1 MRLKLHVGHGK
12 TGSSYLQSWLAANA
26 EPLSALHHVYYP
38 THCPLQ
44 GITDQRAGDG
54 RFSMGNGF
62 VLNPVLESGVS
73 LHKKRRWW
81 RRLLRQSGLKEE
93 ALQSLV
99 FSHEPWARR
108 LPARFH
114 QLLELKQDLNWDGI
128 DLWLLVRDPLDHA
141 ISVYGQMVKR
151 HGFAGSL
158 EEWLLIYDFPSVLL
172 RFVELVL
179 SHSDRVCLKVDHYG
193 RQRQALLG
201 QMQGWLQVPTTAEW
215 QTAAKATVNRSLS
228 LDELQ
233 LMRCL
238 NERLGS
244 KASVVGELLVDQM
257 PNLRPAS
264 LKISGDSYDRFNDRW
279 TSVIDA
285 INKYLPESSALQ
297 LNGSLD
303 GEKYIAVLGEQDQEM
318 ETIRLMPNQL
328 DCLLEGMAKMVKQ

>member
-26 EPLSALHHVYYP
+26 ELLNDWHHVYYP

-44 GITDQRAGDG
+44 GLTDQRAGDG

-73 LHKKRRWW
+73 IQKKRRWW
-81 RRLLRQSGLKEE
+81 RRLLRQAGLKEQD
-93 ALQSLV
+93 LQSLV
-99 FSHEPWARR
+99 FSHEPWAKR
-108 LPARFH
+108 LPGNFQ
-114 QLLELKQDLNWDGI
+114 QLLELKQDLTWDGI
-128 DLWLLVRDPLDHA
+128 DIWILVRDPLDHA

-158 EEWLLIYDFPSVLL
+158 DEWLLIYDFPSVLL

-179 SHSDRVCLKVDHYG
+179 SHSDCVSLKVDHYG
-193 RQRQALLG
+193 RQRQALLE
-201 QMQGWLQVPTTAEW
+201 QMQGWLQVPTTSEW
-215 QTAAKATVNRSLS
+215 QTSVQATVNRSLTV
-228 LDELQ
+228 DELN

-244 KASVVGELLVDQM
+244 KASAVGELLVDKM
-257 PNLRPAS
+257 PNLIPAS
-264 LKISGDSYDRFNDRW
+264 LKISSESHDRFCNRW

-285 INKYLPESSALQ
+285 INKYLPMSSSLG
-297 LNGSLD
+297 LNGPLD
-303 GEKYIAVLGEQDQEM
+303 GQKYIAALGEQDQEIHP
-318 ETIRLMPNQL
+318 IRLMPKQL
-328 DCLLEGMAKMVKQ
+328 DCLLEGMAKMVKE